1 MFHGDRGYHMNIY
14 DANNIVKFLKSI
26 RTQNYKI
33 ITVVIDK
40 KWGYGV
46 RVYNLHN
53 YEAIEHYSMNHYV
66 FKRMCEEVK
75 TDYDLLSL
83 VGGKFVYYN

>member
-1 MFHGDRGYHMNIY
+1 MNIY

-33 ITVVIDK
+33 ITAVTDK
-40 KWGYGV
+40 KMGYGV
-46 RVYNLHN
+46 RIYDLHS
-53 YEAIEHYSMNHYV
+53 YEVTEHYSMNHYA
-66 FKRMCEEVK
+66 FKRLCEEVK
-75 TDYDLLSL
+75 TDYDLLTV